1 MVGRNR
7 YRSALTLS
15 NGLDPP
21 AIVSALTKALCR
33 VSLSTPLSRPKS
45 GSSKLTDPDINRLSP
60 PSTHSS
66 SLTAT
71 DSSLSQLPQDRIE
84 PRILIINATP
94 GSQGSTASASG
105 NGNGNENEASGGGR
119 MRGGYVGLMNCVFAA
134 QKAVSLFVY
143 YSYSCVRYMD
153 VG

>member
-1 MVGRNR
+1 MVGRHR
-7 YRSALTLS
+7 HHLYLTLS
-15 NGLDPP
+15 NSLDPP

-33 VSLSTPLSRPKS
+33 MYLFSHCPGL
-45 GSSKLTDPDINRLSP
+45 LTNVDINRLSP

-71 DSSLSQLPQDRIE
+71 DSSLSQIPQDRIE

-134 QKAVSLFVY
+134 QKAVSLLTSHSGARF
-143 YSYSCVRYMD
+143 MD